1 MKRVFNLLVVDESGS
16 MSIIKRHALVGI
28 NETLTT
34 IQKMQKAHKNL
45 EQRVTL
51 ITFDS
56 THTNVFYDNVR
67 ASNANP
73 LKAKDYNPCG
83 ATPLYDAIGMGIAK
97 INALTTEDDSVLV
110 TIITDGEENCSE
122 EYSLKMIK
130 NLIEK
135 LKKQNWTFT
144 FIGTDDLDVE
154 NIALDMGIDNHL
166 QFSEDEAGTK
176 KMFAREN
183 RARERYNKCN
193 EMDCKMEAGNYFEE
207 E

>member
-16 MSIIKRHALVGI
+16 MSIIRRQALVGI
-28 NETLTT
+28 NETLAT
-34 IQKMQKAHKNL
+34 IQKMQKAHADL

-144 FIGTDDLDVE
+144 FIGTNDLDVE

-183 RARERYNKCN
+183 RARERYNKCRA
-193 EMDCKMEAGNYFEE
+193 MDCKMEAGSYFEE

>member
-34 IQKMQKAHKNL
+34 IQKMQETHKNL

-144 FIGTDDLDVE
+144 GTDDLDVE
-154 NIALDMGIDNHL
+154 NIAMDMGIDNHL

-176 KMFAREN
+176 AMFAREN
-183 RARERYNKCN
+183 RARERYNKCRA
-193 EMDCKMEAGNYFEE
+193 MDCKMEAGSYFEE
-207 E
+207 K

>member
-1 MKRVFNLLVVDESGS
+1 MIMKRVFNLLVVDESGS
-16 MSIIKRHALVGI
+16 MSIIERQALLGI

-34 IQKMQKAHKNL
+34 IQKMQATHKNL

-56 THTNVFYDNVR
+56 THKNLFYDNVS
-67 ASNANP
+67 AKKANP

-97 INALTTEDDSVLV
+97 INAQATEQDSVLV

-144 FIGTDDLDVE
+144 SSAPTTW
-154 NIALDMGIDNHL
+154 MW
-166 QFSEDEAGTK
+166 
-176 KMFAREN
+176 
-183 RARERYNKCN
+183 RASPWTW
-193 EMDCKMEAGNYFEE
+193 A
-207 E
+207 

>member
-1 MKRVFNLLVVDESGS
+1 MKRIFNLLVVDESGS
-16 MSIIKRHALVGI
+16 MSIIRRQALVGI
-28 NETLTT
+28 NEPLAT
-34 IQKMQKAHKNL
+34 IQKMQKTHADL

-183 RARERYNKCN
+183 RARERYNKCRA
-193 EMDCKMEAGNYFEE
+193 MDCKMEAGSYFEE

>member
-16 MSIIKRHALVGI
+16 MSIIKHHALVGI

-34 IQKMQKAHKNL
+34 IQKMQETHKNL

-154 NIALDMGIDNHL
+154 NIAMDMGIDNHL

-183 RARERYNKCN
+183 RARERYNKCRA
-193 EMDCKMEAGNYFEE
+193 MDCKMEAGSYFEE

>member
-16 MSIIKRHALVGI
+16 MSIIRRQALVGI
-28 NETLTT
+28 NETLAT
-34 IQKMQKAHKNL
+34 IQKMQKAHADL

-183 RARERYNKCN
+183 RARERYNKCRA
-193 EMDCKMEAGNYFEE
+193 MDCVMEAGSYFEE